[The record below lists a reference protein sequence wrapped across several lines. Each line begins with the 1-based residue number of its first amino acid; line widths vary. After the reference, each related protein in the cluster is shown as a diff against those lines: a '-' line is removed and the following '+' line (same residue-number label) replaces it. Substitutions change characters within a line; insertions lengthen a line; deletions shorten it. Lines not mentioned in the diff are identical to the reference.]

1 MSTPPKNC
9 WRGWAAVVGVP
20 DEDSVTRAE
29 FTGAIVMGVPAA
41 VSLAA
46 AAWYGAWGFVEVF
59 GGGALVAALALSY
72 AEYCDAKREDRVLRA
87 LQKGRRKG

>member
-1 MSTPPKNC
+1 M
-9 WRGWAAVVGVP
+9 VGGLR
-20 DEDSVTRAE
+20 DGDSMTRAE
-29 FTGAIVMGVPAA
+29 LTGAIVMGVPAA

-59 GGGALVAALALSY
+59 GGGALVVALALSY
-72 AEYCDAKREDRVLRA
+72 AEYCDSRREARVLKA